1 MLITFTSESF
11 EPYLNRVFRINHGSG
26 TLEVRLTECQRHPG
40 AAAKSGPREPFSLIF
55 LGPRQPILPQR
66 MYAFDFGELGSLE
79 IFIVPIGSDNLG
91 TKYEA
96 VFG

>member
-1 MLITFTSESF
+1 MLPTLTRENF
-11 EPYLNRVFRINHGSG
+11 EPYLTQIFCLTCGSE
-26 TLEVRLTECQRHPG
+26 TLELKLVECQKLIG
-40 AAAKSGPREPFSLIF
+40 AAGKTGPREPFSLIF
-55 LGPRQPILPQR
+55 VGPRQPILPQR
-66 MYAFDFGELGSLE
+66 IYAFDFGQLGTLE